1 MTQAPVQRV
10 VLWGLLVATLVAIA
24 VTALLAPTWSRPNPG
39 APPPELGRSP
49 DFELTNRDGSSVSQ
63 ADLLGSVWVADFIFT
78 RCALSCPRMTEIM
91 NRLEAGL
98 PDEMEIFRVSFSVD
112 PTYDTPAVLQAYAE
126 SWNIRDPRWLF
137 LTGGRDEIY
146 TTVVEGF
153 KLALDFEPPPELS
166 TPDEPILHSSRF
178 VLVDA
183 AGAIRGYYNVV
194 EGGELQRLLADLRS
208 LAQS

>member
-10 VLWGLLVATLVAIA
+10 VLWGLLVATLIAIA
-24 VTALLAPTWSRPNPG
+24 VTALLAPDWSRPSPE
-39 APPPELGRSP
+39 PPPPDLGASP
-49 DFELTNRDGSSVSQ
+49 DFELTNRDGSTVTK

-78 RCALSCPRMTEIM
+78 RCGLSCPRMTEIM
-91 NRLEAGL
+91 NRLEAAL
-98 PDEMEIFRVSFSVD
+98 PDDMEIYRVSFSVD
-112 PTYDTPAVLQAYAE
+112 PSFDTPVVLQAYAE

-137 LTGGRDEIY
+137 LAAARAEIH

-153 KLALDFEPPPELS
+153 KLALDFEPPPEIS

-194 EGGELQRLLADLRS
+194 EGGELQRLLSDLRS
-208 LAQS
+208 LTQS